1 MGDGAVRPHAGPLPA
16 TPAVYLLGQVC
27 HSLAE
32 AHARGLAH
40 RDIKPANIYASRM
53 ALDDDFVT
61 VLDFG
66 LVKLCPGDPMDT
78 LQTSIT

>member
-1 MGDGAVRPHAGPLPA
+1 
-16 TPAVYLLGQVC
+16 
-27 HSLAE
+27 
-32 AHARGLAH
+32 
-40 RDIKPANIYASRM
+40 M

-78 LQTSIT
+78 LQTSIP